1 MNNAVISIVIAAV
14 ATFFIV
20 VTEKKKEDRASVG
33 VRSFVS
39 VFFVSFVA
47 LTYLVGGG
55 MEGGAQDIEVGEP
68 NF

>member
-1 MNNAVISIVIAAV
+1 MNNAVISLIIAAV
-14 ATFFIV
+14 STFFV
-20 VTEKKKEDRASVG
+20 VITEKKREERASVG
-33 VRSFVS
+33 VRSFVA